1 MCHDLKKNTERAGY
15 MNTRSLLTG
24 SIPKLYLSYLIPTL
38 VAMLSNSLYCLVDV
52 YFISKG
58 AGSVGLAALN
68 IAMPIFTI
76 YSAIGLTF
84 GVGGA
89 TVMAVAEGS
98 HHMEERNQAFTLSV
112 VCMGVIGILISVF
125 GTLFLEPFAYA
136 LGSSESLLPYVKLYM
151 GPINVSAFAF
161 VLMYAA
167 SILIRAD
174 HAPKLAMNAM
184 LFGNISNMVLDYVFV
199 MIFKMGLTGASIATC
214 ISPFLTV
221 IGVSFHF
228 IKKNNT
234 VHFTKD
240 CFSVLMLKR
249 IFSNGLGSGIMEI
262 SAGAIILLFNVVIL
276 HLADELFLAS
286 YAIVTNI
293 AYVCKGLLN
302 GFAQGIQ
309 PIISANYGARNMER
323 VKEALKVCILFASGF
338 ALIVYVIFLFTPQAV
353 ATLFANGDTKLIA
366 QSAIGIR
373 LYFSSLLFT
382 AIITMIMYYFQS
394 IERGKISTL
403 LAVLKGFVFVAVSMT
418 VLIFCF
424 GIEAIWLSVT
434 FAEGLALLSA
444 GIIMKKGSVV
454 I

>member
-1 MCHDLKKNTERAGY
+1 
-15 MNTRSLLTG
+15 MNTKHLLTAPI
-24 SIPKLYLSYLIPTL
+24 SKLYIAYLVPTL
-38 VAMLSNSLYCLVDV
+38 IAMLSNSLYCLVDV

-98 HHMEERNQAFTLSV
+98 HHMEDRNQAFTLSV
-112 VCMGVIGILISVF
+112 VVMLSIGVLISIL
-125 GTLFLEPFAYA
+125 GTIFLEPFAYA
-136 LGSSESLLPYVKLYM
+136 LGSSEALLPYVKLYM

-184 LFGNISNMVLDYVFV
+184 LVGNISNMVLDYVFV
-199 MIFKMGLTGASIATC
+199 MVFDMGLQGAAIATC

-228 IKKNNT
+228 IKKKNT

-240 CFSVLMLKR
+240 CFHKDLFLR

-309 PIISANYGARNMER
+309 PILSANFGAGNQGR
-323 VKEALKVCILFASGF
+323 VKEALKVSIRFASCF
-338 ALIVYVIFLFTPQAV
+338 AIIVYLIFLIWPQGIAS
-353 ATLFANGDTKLIA
+353 LFANGDQDLIL
-366 QSAIGIR
+366 QSGTGIR
-373 LYFSSLLFT
+373 LYFTSLLFT
-382 AIITMIMYYFQS
+382 AIITMIMYFFQS
-394 IERGKISTL
+394 IERGKISTM
-403 LAVLKGFVFVAVSMT
+403 LAVLKGFVYVVIGMT
-418 VLIFCF
+418 ALIALF
-424 GIEAIWLSVT
+424 GIQAIWLSVT
-434 FAEGLALLSA
+434 VAELCALATALF
-444 GIIMKKGSVV
+444 IMKKEMLL
-454 I
+454 

>member
-1 MCHDLKKNTERAGY
+1 
-15 MNTRSLLTG
+15 MNTRNLLTAP
-24 SIPKLYLSYLIPTL
+24 IFKLYIAYLVPTL
-38 VAMLSNSLYCLVDV
+38 IAMLSNSLYCLVDV

-98 HHMEERNQAFTLSV
+98 HHMEDRNKAFTLSV
-112 VCMGVIGILISVF
+112 VIMLGIGILISVF
-125 GTLFLEPFAYA
+125 GTIFLEPFAYA
-136 LGSSESLLPYVKLYM
+136 LGSSEALLPYVKLYM

-184 LFGNISNMVLDYVFV
+184 LVGNISNMVLDYVFV
-199 MIFKMGLTGASIATC
+199 MLFDMGLQGAAVATC

-228 IKKNNT
+228 IKKKNT
-234 VHFTKD
+234 VHFTKN
-240 CFSVLMLKR
+240 CFHKDLFLR

-309 PIISANYGARNMER
+309 PIISANFGAGNQAR
-323 VKEALKVCILFASGF
+323 VKESLKVSIRFASCF
-338 ALIVYVIFLFTPQAV
+338 AIIIYLVFLIWPQGV
-353 ATLFANGDTKLIA
+353 AALFANGDQNLIV
-366 QSAIGIR
+366 QSGTGIR
-373 LYFSSLLFT
+373 LYFTSLVFT
-382 AIITMIMYYFQS
+382 AIITMIMYFFQS

-403 LAVLKGFVFVAVSMT
+403 LAVLKGFVYVVMGMT
-418 VLIFCF
+418 ALIALF
-424 GIEAIWLSVT
+424 GIQAIWLSVT
-434 FAEGLALLSA
+434 TAELCALATA
-444 GIIMKKGSVV
+444 VFIMKKERLL
-454 I
+454 

>member
-1 MCHDLKKNTERAGY
+1 
-15 MNTRSLLTG
+15 MNTKTLLTA
-24 SIPKLYLSYLIPTL
+24 SIPKLYLSYLLPTL
-38 VAMLSNSLYCLVDV
+38 IAMLSNSLYCLVDV
-52 YFISKG
+52 FFISKG

-98 HHMEERNQAFTLSV
+98 HHKEQRNQAFTLSV
-112 VCMGVIGILISVF
+112 VCMLIIGLLISIL
-125 GTLFLEPFAYA
+125 GTIFLEPFAYA
-136 LGSSESLLPYVKLYM
+136 LGSSESLLPYVKQYM
-151 GPINVSAFAF
+151 GPVNMSAFAF

-184 LFGNISNMVLDYVFV
+184 LLGNISNMILDYVFV
-199 MIFKMGLTGASIATC
+199 MVFDMGLLGASIATC

-228 IKKNNT
+228 IRKKNT
-234 VHFTKD
+234 VHFVKNWADKD
-240 CFSVLMLKR
+240 MLKR
-249 IFSNGLGSGIMEI
+249 VFSNGLGSGIMEI

-276 HLADELFLAS
+276 HMADELFLAS

-309 PIISANYGARNMER
+309 PIISANYGARNHER
-323 VKEALKVCILFASGF
+323 VKAALLVSIKFACGF
-338 ALIVYVIFLFTPQAV
+338 ALLVYLLFLIFPQGV
-353 ATLFANGDTKLIA
+353 AAIFANGDQALI
-366 QSAIGIR
+366 QRSATGIR
-373 LYFSSLLFT
+373 MYFSSLLFT
-382 AIITMIMYYFQS
+382 AAITMIMYYFQS
-394 IERGKISTL
+394 IEQGKVSTF
-403 LAVLKGFVFVAVSMT
+403 LAVLKGFVYVVIGM
-418 VLIFCF
+418 VLLIVLF
-424 GIEAIWLSVT
+424 GIDMIWLSVT
-434 FAEGLALLSA
+434 FAEIAALISA
-444 GIIMKKGSVV
+444 LYYMKKGRG
-454 I
+454 IQ

>member
-1 MCHDLKKNTERAGY
+1 MS
-15 MNTRSLLTG
+15 MNTKTLLTAP
-24 SIPKLYLSYLIPTL
+24 IPKLYLSYLLPTL
-38 VAMLSNSLYCLVDV
+38 IAMLSNSLYCLVDV

-68 IAMPIFTI
+68 IAMPIFTL
-76 YSAIGLTF
+76 YSAIGLLF

-98 HHMEERNQAFTLSV
+98 HHLKERNQAFTLSV
-112 VCMGVIGILISVF
+112 ACMLIIGIFISIA
-125 GTLFLEPFAYA
+125 GTVFLEPFAYA
-136 LGSSESLLPYVKLYM
+136 LGSSEALLPYVKQYM
-151 GPINVSAFAF
+151 LPVNISAFAF

-184 LFGNISNMVLDYVFV
+184 LLGNISNMILDYVFV
-199 MIFKMGLTGASIATC
+199 MLFGMGLQGAAIATC
-214 ISPFLTV
+214 ISPFLTI

-228 IKKNNT
+228 ILKKNT

-240 CFSVLMLKR
+240 CFHKNLLKR
-249 IFSNGLGSGIMEI
+249 ICSNGLGSGIMEI

-276 HLADELFLAS
+276 HMADELFLAS

-309 PIISANYGARNMER
+309 PIISANFGAGNRER
-323 VKEALKVCILFASGF
+323 VKEALKVCICFASAF
-338 ALIVYVIFLFTPQAV
+338 AIIVYLIFLIFPQGV
-353 ATLFANGDTKLIA
+353 AALFANGDGELIT
-366 QSAIGIR
+366 QSATGIR

-382 AIITMIMYYFQS
+382 AMITMIMYYFQS
-394 IERGKISTL
+394 IEMGKLSTM
-403 LAVLKGFVFVAVSMT
+403 LAVLKGFVFIVVSMAI
-418 VLIFCF
+418 LIFLF
-424 GIEAIWLSVT
+424 GIDAIWLSVT
-434 FAEGLALLSA
+434 AAELFALMTAVMIIEKGRLLA
-444 GIIMKKGSVV
+444 
-454 I
+454 

>member
-1 MCHDLKKNTERAGY
+1 
-15 MNTRSLLTG
+15 MNTKTLL
-24 SIPKLYLSYLIPTL
+24 SAPIPKLYVSYLVPTL
-38 VAMLSNSLYCLVDV
+38 IAMLSNSLYCLVDV

-98 HHMEERNQAFTLSV
+98 HHMEDRDKAFTLSV
-112 VCMGVIGILISVF
+112 VVMLIIGILISVF
-125 GTLFLEPFAYA
+125 GTIFLEPFAYA
-136 LGSSESLLPYVKLYM
+136 LGSSEALLPYVKLYM

-184 LFGNISNMVLDYVFV
+184 LVGNISNMVLDYVFV
-199 MIFKMGLTGASIATC
+199 MLFDMGLQGAAIATC

-228 IKKNNT
+228 IRKKNT
-234 VHFTKD
+234 VHFTKN
-240 CFSVLMLKR
+240 CFHKDLFRR

-309 PIISANYGARNMER
+309 PIISANFGAGNRTR
-323 VKEALKVCILFASGF
+323 VKESLKVSILFASGF
-338 ALIVYVIFLFTPQAV
+338 AIIVYLVFLIWPQGV
-353 ATLFANGDTKLIA
+353 ASLFANGDQNLIA
-366 QSAIGIR
+366 QSGTGIR

-394 IERGKISTL
+394 IERGKISTV
-403 LAVLKGFVFVAVSMT
+403 LAVLKGFVYIVVGMSA
-418 VLIFCF
+418 LIALF
-424 GIEAIWLSVT
+424 GIQAIWLSVT
-434 FAEGLALLSA
+434 VAEICALISA
-444 GIIMKKGSVV
+444 VIIMKKEALL
-454 I
+454 